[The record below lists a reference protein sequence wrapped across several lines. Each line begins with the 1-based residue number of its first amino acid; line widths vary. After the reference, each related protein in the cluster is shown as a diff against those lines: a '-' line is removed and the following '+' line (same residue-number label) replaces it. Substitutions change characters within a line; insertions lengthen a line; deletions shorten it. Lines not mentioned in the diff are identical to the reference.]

1 MGYDILLFIIFRGF
15 FRCFCGFYTPQCATT
30 WEEDQE
36 KVFTALGSFT
46 LQVMIVE
53 IAGTVKCPLILFVCL
68 LAFVAALLFSLPR
81 AVTQAICLF
90 ALFVS
95 FYCFNMFLIVNYQ
108 LYICTMYKC
117 SDAIYTSIFHI
128 DSLCSLRE
136 YYIMKIWFT
145 IV

>member
-1 MGYDILLFIIFRGF
+1 
-15 FRCFCGFYTPQCATT
+15 
-30 WEEDQE
+30 
-36 KVFTALGSFT
+36 
-46 LQVMIVE
+46 MIVE

-81 AVTQAICLF
+81 AVTQAICLYLLVH
-90 ALFVS
+90 LFVS
-95 FYCFNMFLIVNYQ
+95 FYFFNMFLIVNYQ

-136 YYIMKIWFT
+136 YYIMKI
-145 IV
+145 